1 MLIGLGFHA
10 MEKVGDRWEDVIAET
25 SGAWKDHPIFG
36 RMKDSL
42 EIVRWLRGEV
52 RIAIDTM

>member
-1 MLIGLGFHA
+1 